1 MTGYVLGK
9 DADLDLDEIWE
20 YIAADDVDA
29 ADRWTG
35 KLFEAFEALGNF
47 SEPTTFFKGTVLR
60 KEIYERRR
68 RQFRRFPTSN
78 SNEDRKRSLLS

>member
-20 YIAADDVDA
+20 YIAADDAEA

-35 KLFEAFEALGNF
+35 KLFDAFEALGKA
-47 SEPTTFFKGTVLR
+47 PGMGHKRQDLTTT
-60 KEIYERRR
+60 
-68 RQFRRFPTSN
+68 
-78 SNEDRKRSLLS
+78 LSCSGLSATISSSTASSPHQRPSKS